1 MLLLLQGS
9 LFIKDENTLLLKNF
23 EYDGEGPDAF
33 FYVGT
38 DGEPSAQGLKLDYPE
53 GDSESK
59 LPGFTGE
66 DVEIKLP
73 EGYEASKLKWFSVW
87 CRQFAVSFG
96 DVYFEEGPGEMQ
108 EIEVG
113 ELTSFQHGVQVCLN
127 ILVSEKINIPCQFSE
142 DVAFIDYSITI
153 AGRVIYQR

>member
-108 EIEVG
+108 ETEVG
-113 ELTSFQHGVQVCLN
+113 ELTSYHHGVTVN
-127 ILVSEKINIPCQFSE
+127 IKVFLGNNHYCFW
-142 DVAFIDYSITI
+142 TI
-153 AGRVIYQR
+153 FAHIA